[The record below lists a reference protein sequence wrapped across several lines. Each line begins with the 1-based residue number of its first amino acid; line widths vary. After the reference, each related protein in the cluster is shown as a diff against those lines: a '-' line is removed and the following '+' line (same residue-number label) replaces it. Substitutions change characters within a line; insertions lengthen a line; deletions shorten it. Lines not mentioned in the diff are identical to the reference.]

1 MEEFVSEISER
12 YGIAEKAVGELLS
25 LSEPVDISKGSCIVD
40 CGGFNDSFHLVSDG
54 ILRAFRSPSDRNQTL
69 WFAFPGDI
77 VVDMFCWY
85 GRKASP
91 IGIEAETDASAYVIG
106 KRRLTQACETS
117 LSVSN
122 AMRRIFE
129 RHSFVFE
136 ENILSLWDCDD
147 GRERY
152 LSILRRH
159 PQLLRDVPLKKLA
172 SYLKV
177 TPQSLS
183 RIRAGVTSAESV
195 SPPTER

>member
-1 MEEFVSEISER
+1 MEDFVSEISGR
-12 YGIAEKAVGELLS
+12 YGIAGEAVGELLS
-25 LSEPVDISKGSCIVD
+25 L
-40 CGGFNDSFHLVSDG
+40 
-54 ILRAFRSPSDRNQTL
+54 A
-69 WFAFPGDI
+69 
-77 VVDMFCWY
+77 
-85 GRKASP
+85 
-91 IGIEAETDASAYVIG
+91 
-106 KRRLTQACETS
+106 
-117 LSVSN
+117 VSN
-122 AMRRIFE
+122 AMLRIFE

-183 RIRAGVTSAESV
+183 RIRAGITSAEAL
-195 SPPTER
+195 SPLTGR